1 MIDTEELSFEQRL
14 GKVYVKQKHSQSKDL
29 YLLVQ
34 SQSDLIE
41 LVGDFTKFV
50 DVMIE
55 GFNPKMVSEEK
66 FEIVVKF
73 INSLKD
79 VPIEKHIVLRNKI
92 VDKISLPDHNSISVS
107 LILIVLVGLGSVPLY
122 VDRLQIIFINCDL
135 LRYVVESIYSL
146 SPDSDLL
153 IS

>member
-1 MIDTEELSFEQRL
+1 MIDTEQLSFEQRL
-14 GKVYVKQKHSQSKDL
+14 GKLYVKQKHSQSKDL

-50 DVMIE
+50 DIMIE

-66 FEIVVKF
+66 FEIVVDF

-92 VDKISLPDHNSISVS
+92 VDKISK
-107 LILIVLVGLGSVPLY
+107 
-122 VDRLQIIFINCDL
+122 
-135 LRYVVESIYSL
+135 VVKDMDQAKEEQMK
-146 SPDSDLL
+146 
-153 IS
+153 

>member
-14 GKVYVKQKHSQSKDL
+14 VKVYVKQKHSQSKDL

-92 VDKISLPDHNSISVS
+92 VDKISKAMKDMDQAKEEQMK
-107 LILIVLVGLGSVPLY
+107 LITKYQINKKVLH
-122 VDRLQIIFINCDL
+122 
-135 LRYVVESIYSL
+135 
-146 SPDSDLL
+146 
-153 IS
+153 

>member
-14 GKVYVKQKHSQSKDL
+14 GKIYVKQKHSQSKDL

-50 DVMIE
+50 DIMIE

-66 FEIVVKF
+66 FEIVVDF

-79 VPIEKHIVLRNKI
+79 VPIEKHIVLRNKVI
-92 VDKISLPDHNSISVS
+92 DKISKAMKEMEKKND
-107 LILIVLVGLGSVPLY
+107 
-122 VDRLQIIFINCDL
+122 
-135 LRYVVESIYSL
+135 
-146 SPDSDLL
+146 
-153 IS
+153 

>member
-14 GKVYVKQKHSQSKDL
+14 GKIYVKQKHSQSKDL

-41 LVGDFTKFV
+41 LVGEFTKFV
-50 DVMIE
+50 DVVIE

-66 FEIVVKF
+66 FEIVVDF

-79 VPIEKHIVLRNKI
+79 VPIEKHIVLRNKVI
-92 VDKISLPDHNSISVS
+92 DKISKAMKEMEKKND
-107 LILIVLVGLGSVPLY
+107 
-122 VDRLQIIFINCDL
+122 
-135 LRYVVESIYSL
+135 
-146 SPDSDLL
+146 
-153 IS
+153 